1 MPYYVRAHSPT
12 HRRQCRS
19 SIAWSRD
26 GRGRRNAPGN
36 DAVAADSKGK
46 LPPMTPPRRVRVIS
60 GVTFHRS
67 PYQPHEIS
75 KPARPFVSVFLC
87 RWKENASSALARS
100 ARIIGRF
107 NSMPRCQC
115 SRLQHRSR
123 PNAPCCPIFSSPNGK
138 DRGVISRKASRPQP
152 KTWGECEQWSPVLVS
167 VFASQA
173 TARQIGLR
181 AVVVGIHAGGGD
193 LPSDCRSRDDGSRS
207 STGLDHTIY

>member
-115 SRLQHRSR
+115 SRLQHRS
-123 PNAPCCPIFSSPNGK
+123 
-138 DRGVISRKASRPQP
+138 
-152 KTWGECEQWSPVLVS
+152 KTQMPHVS
-167 VFASQA
+167 YFQFPE
-173 TARQIGLR
+173 RQ
-181 AVVVGIHAGGGD
+181 
-193 LPSDCRSRDDGSRS
+193 RSRRDFAKSFTTPTKNMGRMRE
-207 STGLDHTIY
+207 HKQ